1 MRFTYV
7 AATALTAVSIA
18 QLPSNATAIPIAA
31 PTADVMIQTDADAIA
46 IPAQKTIASPETLA
60 QVPEFLAPTPQATP
74 TIQPAADR
82 SDVPQ
87 SIAKPVLVAVNSVP
101 QPIQELTP
109 QPVVQPTIK
118 PVIKPIVKSIIQPIV
133 TPIADPQVQTVAKL
147 DAKSIAK
154 ASVKPVLKPTTLVL
168 PKTLPESIAT
178 PTTDVKILGVD
189 PELKAIAQQVILT
202 QTGKMT
208 NGITIREDV
217 AAVLET
223 GLFSQAAA
231 NPTMNA
237 KGVDVVFNLSP
248 VIARSIQL
256 VDAKILTQNTATQ
269 LFASQLNHAV
279 QPSKLNQGVRDV
291 QKWYDDQGYTLARVV
306 GLTSTKEGVMKVTV
320 AEGNI
325 SDIKIRFIDETGQTQ
340 DANGKTITGRTQDS
354 YIRESIGLKPG
365 AAFKESV
372 AQEDL
377 NRLVRTGLFGG
388 GRVSLEGDLRNAIV
402 VYNLLEQPLRRTN
415 LGGGYSSD
423 TGLYGNVSYSDFNFG
438 GVGQQLGGNVIVG
451 TKDFQFDGRFA
462 NPYREAKPDTWGY
475 SLQGARNRGLSRVFD
490 GDIKLATGEDVR
502 EGRFGGG
509 ITFNKPIAPN
519 WNANL
524 GVNYTRQSARDAA
537 GNLVQTDAAG
547 NPLSKSGTGLD
558 DLYSATASLSS
569 DRRDSALDPKSGSL
583 ISLSTEQYVPL
594 GVGNLFANR
603 LSANYSQYVP
613 VNLFGKKDGKNQDV
627 LAFNVQGGTTLGD
640 LPPSQ
645 AYLLGGVNSVRGFEQ
660 GKVGIGKSYALASAE
675 YRFPILNETV
685 GGTLFADYGTD
696 LGSSASVL
704 GAPGIQRG
712 RSGSGFGYGA
722 GLRVKVPVV
731 GMLRADWGFNDR
743 GENRVQFGVGQKF

>member
-18 QLPSNATAIPIAA
+18 QLPSKAAAIPIAA
-31 PTADVMIQTDADAIA
+31 PTADVMIQTEADAIA
-46 IPAQKTIASPETLA
+46 IPVQKTITSPETLA
-60 QVPEFLAPTPQATP
+60 QVPEFSTPTPQATP
-74 TIQPAADR
+74 TIQPVIKVSEA
-82 SDVPQ
+82 VV
-87 SIAKPVLVAVNSVP
+87 KPVLVAVNSVP

-109 QPVVQPTIK
+109 QPDIQPIVK
-118 PVIKPIVKSIIQPIV
+118 PVTKSIVKSISAPIV
-133 TPIADPQVQTVAKL
+133 DQPVQTATKLDSKSVAKSVV
-147 DAKSIAK
+147 KS
-154 ASVKPVLKPTTLVL
+154 SVKPVAKPTPLAL

-208 NGITIREDV
+208 NGVTIREDV

-256 VDAKILTQNTATQ
+256 VDAKILTQDTANQ
-269 LFASQLNHAV
+269 LFAPQLNNAV
-279 QPSKLNQGVRDV
+279 QPSTLNKGVRDV

-306 GLTSTKEGVMKVTV
+306 GLTSTREGVMKVTV

-325 SDIKIRFIDETGQTQ
+325 SEVKIRFVDETGQTQ

-388 GRVSLEGDLRNAIV
+388 GRVSLEGDLRNAVV

-423 TGLYGNVSYSDFNFG
+423 TGLYGSVSYSDFNFG

-475 SLQGARNRGLSRVFD
+475 SLQVARNRGLSRVFD
-490 GDIKLATGEDVR
+490 GDIKLATGDDVR

-537 GNLVQTDAAG
+537 GNLVQTDALG
-547 NPLSKSGTGLD
+547 NALSKSGTGLD

-569 DRRDSALDPKSGSL
+569 DQRDNALDPKSGSL

-594 GVGNLFANR
+594 GVGNLFANK

-613 VNLFGKKDGKNQDV
+613 VNLFGKKDGKNQDI

-640 LPPSQ
+640 LPSSQ

-696 LGSSASVL
+696 LGSSAAVL
-704 GAPGIQRG
+704 GAPGVQRG

-743 GENRVQFGVGQKF
+743 GENRIQFGVGQKF

>member
-18 QLPSNATAIPIAA
+18 QLPSTATATTPIAT
-31 PTADVMIQTDADAIA
+31 PIADVVIQTDADAIEL
-46 IPAQKTIASPETLA
+46 PTQKTIASPETLA
-60 QVPEFLAPTPQATP
+60 QVPEFSAPTSQATP
-74 TIQPAADR
+74 TIQPVI
-82 SDVPQ
+82 DVSQ
-87 SIAKPVLVAVNSVP
+87 AVVKPVLIAVNSVP
-101 QPIQELTP
+101 QPIEELTP
-109 QPVVQPTIK
+109 QPMVEPVVEPVVK
-118 PVIKPIVKSIIQPIV
+118 PAVRSIAAPVKAPPI
-133 TPIADPQVQTVAKL
+133 QTVAKL
-147 DAKSIAK
+147 VAKPDVKSMVKPIAK
-154 ASVKPVLKPTTLVL
+154 PATLAL

-189 PELKAIAQQVILT
+189 AELKAIAQQVILT

-208 NGITIREDV
+208 NGVTIREDV

-237 KGVDVVFNLSP
+237 KGVDVVFNLLSP

-256 VDAKILTQNTATQ
+256 VDAKILTQDTANQ
-269 LFASQLNHAV
+269 IFAPQLNKAV
-279 QPSKLNQGVRDV
+279 QPSTLNQGVRDV

-306 GLTSTKEGVMKVTV
+306 GLTSTKEGVMKVTI

-325 SDIKIRFIDETGQTQ
+325 SDVKIRFIDETGQTQ
-340 DANGKTITGRTQDS
+340 DANGKTITGRTQGS

-388 GRVSLEGDLRNAIV
+388 GRVSLEGDLRNAVV
-402 VYNLLEQPLRRTN
+402 VYNLIEQPLRRTN

-475 SLQGARNRGLSRVFD
+475 SLQVARNRGLSRVFD
-490 GDIKLATGEDVR
+490 GDIKLATGDDVR

-524 GVNYTRQSARDAA
+524 GINYTRQSARDAA

-569 DRRDSALDPKSGSL
+569 DKRDSALDPKSGSL

-594 GVGNLFANR
+594 GVGNLFANK

-613 VNLFGKKDGKNQDV
+613 VNLFGKKDGKNQDI

-640 LPPSQ
+640 LPSSQ

-696 LGSSASVL
+696 LGSSAAVL
-704 GAPGIQRG
+704 GAPGVQRG

-743 GENRVQFGVGQKF
+743 GENRIQFGVGQKF

>member
-7 AATALTAVSIA
+7 AATALTAAASIA
-18 QLPSNATAIPIAA
+18 QLPAMAATLPIA
-31 PTADVMIQTDADAIA
+31 PSTANVVIQTDADAVE
-46 IPAQKTIASPETLA
+46 IPVQKTIASPETLA
-60 QVPEFLAPTPQATP
+60 QVPEFSAPTSQAKP
-74 TIQPAADR
+74 TTQPAID
-82 SDVPQ
+82 SSQTV
-87 SIAKPVLVAVNSVP
+87 IKPVLVAVNSVP
-101 QPIQELTP
+101 QPIEEIASRSMIEP
-109 QPVVQPTIK
+109 VAQPVAKTILE
-118 PVIKPIVKSIIQPIV
+118 PIIKPIVAPVESSK
-133 TPIADPQVQTVAKL
+133 VQTITKL
-147 DAKSIAK
+147 TTKPNA
-154 ASVKPVLKPTTLVL
+154 KPVTKSAQLAL
-168 PKTLPESIAT
+168 PKALPESIAT

-208 NGITIREDV
+208 SGVTIKEDI

-256 VDAKILTQNTATQ
+256 VDAKILTQDTANQ
-269 LFASQLNHAV
+269 IFAPQLNKTV
-279 QPSKLNQGVRDV
+279 QPSSLNQGVRDV

-340 DANGKTITGRTQDS
+340 DANGKTITGRTQES

-372 AQEDL
+372 AQDDL

-388 GRVSLEGDLRNAIV
+388 GRVSLEGDLRNAVV
-402 VYNLLEQPLRRTN
+402 VYNLIEQPLRRTN

-475 SLQGARNRGLSRVFD
+475 SLQASRNRGLSRVFD
-490 GDIKLATGEDVR
+490 GDIKLATGDDVR

-537 GNLVQTDAAG
+537 GNLVQIDNAG

-558 DLYSATASLSS
+558 DLYSATANLSS
-569 DRRDSALDPKSGSL
+569 DQRDNPIDPKSGSL
-583 ISLSTEQYVPL
+583 ISLSTEQYIPL

-613 VNLFGKKDGKNQDV
+613 VNLFGTKDSKNQDI

-731 GMLRADWGFNDR
+731 GLLRADWGFNDR
-743 GENRVQFGVGQKF
+743 GENRIQFGVGQKF